1 MSTPE
6 QALQERKQ
14 VSEMDYCAGCGYCQ
28 CRCDEPWSLAW
39 AGVVQ
44 EDEDGD

>member
-1 MSTPE
+1 MKELDCCPE
-6 QALQERKQ
+6 CEC
-14 VSEMDYCAGCGYCQ
+14 VT

-44 EDEDGD
+44 GDEDGD